1 MDSYEVI
8 ISPKAL
14 SQLNEY
20 IDYIQYTL
28 LNDQAARRVWQ
39 DAMETAE
46 KLETAAGSLRL
57 CAHPMLKSMGYH
69 PFFFQHHS
77 YVMLYRIQ
85 DRFVFIEAIY
95 HTQQDYENTFS
106 QEAEE

>member
-14 SQLNEY
+14 SQLNDY
-20 IDYIQYTL
+20 IDYLQYAL
-28 LNDQAARRVWQ
+28 FNDQAAKQVWQ
-39 DAMETAE
+39 DAIYAAK

-57 CAHPMLKSMGYH
+57 CAHPSLRRMGYY
-69 PFFFQHHS
+69 PIFFQHHR

-85 DRFVFIEAIY
+85 NHSVFIEAVY

-106 QEAEE
+106 EEAEK